1 MRSCLSNGRALKGN
15 DFLIRQYISAASRSG
30 GQAGGERG
38 EGGHWALRRHWLMG
52 GGYDLCHPS
61 GQPQREGPEEWAA
74 SIRNSKSVSGEY
86 SGCKSRGITS
96 LRREG
101 CKIKFSGGLW
111 LRKLKR
117 SASVRICEC
126 VWWFMNALRM
136 QSSSFGGRSY
146 SILFS
151 SLFLVQGLGGRGSF
165 KVTTLR
171 EYRSTRIELLKR
183 GIFFSLSLELP
194 CIPRLKVASS
204 ITGSSGFL
212 ARSSEVAMYQ
222 KLMRL
227 SVPGIG
233 GLRVPRL
240 WLKGYRRHDDLIPV
254 QSVTRS
260 WHSEVD
266 WREVRCEGQG

>member
-1 MRSCLSNGRALKGN
+1 MVYECFEDAKLE
-15 DFLIRQYISAASRSG
+15 F
-30 GQAGGERG
+30 
-38 EGGHWALRRHWLMG
+38 
-52 GGYDLCHPS
+52 
-61 GQPQREGPEEWAA
+61 
-74 SIRNSKSVSGEY
+74 
-86 SGCKSRGITS
+86 
-96 LRREG
+96 RREELQY
-101 CKIKFSGGLW
+101 F
-111 LRKLKR
+111 
-117 SASVRICEC
+117 VFQP
-126 VWWFMNALRM
+126 V
-136 QSSSFGGRSY
+136 
-146 SILFS
+146 FS
-151 SLFLVQGLGGRGSF
+151 SRAWWTWGF

-171 EYRSTRIELLKR
+171 EYRITRIELLKR

-227 SVPGIG
+227 SVPGIR

-260 WHSEVD
+260 
-266 WREVRCEGQG
+266 